1 MGYRGIRIGEASHP
15 GPPFTIRTANVT
27 SLMPHLPFVAD
38 FECDV
43 IALQETRL
51 TIDGQKIVNEE
62 LVKRGWTPVWG
73 KPQPIRK
80 GTYKSLTDAKQGGV
94 GILIRKGH
102 DGGPSPRTDIGEE
115 LKETGRWM
123 SSVVKAHK
131 SGTLLHV
138 ISLYGFPGATE
149 GGEAAFQNEEF
160 LRKVFDEASTLGD
173 VPVLVCGDF
182 NCTLESS
189 TVLSEM
195 TVSGKWCDAAQLYGM
210 MNDSSIDATYFAF
223 GGSSRIDMIFLNSA
237 ACRVF
242 SECRVVPIPEEGIK
256 RHKPVEAKLGLNPRR
271 EFADIIPSIR
281 ALPKGVRCMDSGTSD
296 ELQKAVLDQHLDDF
310 NEAATRGDTEA
321 MWDLWCRI
329 AERFLVARAAYECE
343 DERIFGDGRYYGRGT
358 QVGTKRV
365 RVGRAP
371 PHEQRLG
378 VDPERRE
385 LTKLS
390 NILRELLSI
399 RNRGHLHHISELWV
413 KAQRLGKNC
422 LKTHPFDKHWKE
434 KDVPS
439 MEGIEDVKK
448 QVDKVLEKVT
458 FGDRDRLLRKWRR
471 ERMERAKEGIGDLA
485 KHFRAPE
492 QASLKVVKLPDGSLT
507 GNIAQMDEE
516 LRRNWLPIF
525 AKHQNGEVPIPN
537 ATDFVHKY
545 QDFIP
550 RKTQVLKEIVID
562 DLLWVQ
568 KKLKAK
574 GAGGLDGWR
583 PAEVK
588 KLPKEILEL
597 LVHLFNTI
605 EMTGEWPTA
614 LTCAGITLIPKGDG
628 GAPLDQ
634 RPITVTPI
642 VYRMWAAIRM
652 RDSTSWQE
660 AWISSGQHG
669 ARAKHS
675 TINALARISM
685 FLEDAILDDK
695 PAYGIAFDLAKAFDN
710 VPIEV
715 TFAICAKVGMH
726 PRLYTGLK
734 GMYDRITRRFKIG
747 DYVGKTFKDTNGILQ
762 GCPLSVMLLNLL
774 MMVLSNVLSPH
785 VINESFV
792 DDLTVL
798 TGSVENL
805 QKATDAVHEFMVD
818 TAQKVNQKKT
828 YAFGPKGGADVLY
841 NGTLIPKKAEV
852 KVLGV
857 KFRFDNGRLDLRV
870 EDAKVRDAIAT
881 ANRIRY
887 SNLPFVLR
895 TMLNGSL
902 VMSKVLYG
910 VEVQDLTPGD
920 ERRLRTAVGFSIW
933 QKTSKQRSPGLLFT
947 LPTKGHVVDPAQAPH
962 VRRLMAVQRCAHYD
976 EGLRKQLAMLWTKLE
991 RKRRFRTGGF
1001 VENLLYSTKRLA
1013 ISVDISEN
1021 SFDATIGGVTMDAYA
1036 VPSLQWA
1043 HHCREGARLA
1053 VWKMMDKE
1061 RAREGRIHWR
1071 LSDGINRSATMKY
1084 YNQTSAVRQG
1094 ILRKILLNG
1103 VWTQARR
1110 AKMPDSDGDPTC
1122 ACGAAIE
1129 TIEHLWWNCS
1139 RWQAIREQH
1148 QCLDFPQEEY
1158 SHAFRDLG
1166 IELITDPKGNA
1177 TKVQKMMVDIFSA
1190 RFGNLE

>member
-1 MGYRGIRIGEASHP
+1 MS
-15 GPPFTIRTANVT
+15 F
-27 SLMPHLPFVAD
+27 
-38 FECDV
+38 
-43 IALQETRL
+43 ALQETRL

-80 GTYKSLTDAKQGGV
+80 GTCKSLVDAKQGGV

-102 DGGPSPRTDIGEE
+102 DGGPSPRTEIGEQ

-123 SSVVKAHK
+123 SSVIKIHR

-138 ISLYGFPGATE
+138 VSLYGYPGATD
-149 GGEAAFQNEEF
+149 GGEATFMNEEF
-160 LRKVFDEASTLGD
+160 LRKVFDEATTLGD
-173 VPVLVCGDF
+173 VPIVVCGDF
-182 NCTLESS
+182 NCSLESS
-189 TVLSEM
+189 AVLSEM
-195 TVSGKWCDAAQLYGM
+195 TASGKWCDAAQLYGM
-210 MNDSSIDATYFAF
+210 VNESSVDATYFAF

-242 SECRVVPIPEEGIK
+242 SECRVVPVPEGGIK
-256 RHKPVEAKLGLNPRR
+256 RHKPVEAKFDLHPKR
-271 EFADIIPSIR
+271 EFADAIPSIR
-281 ALPKGVRCMDSGTSD
+281 ALPKGVRRMDSDTEN
-296 ELQKAVLDQHLDDF
+296 ELQRSILGEHLGDF
-310 NEAATRGDTEA
+310 NEAAARGDTNA
-321 MWDLWCRI
+321 MWNLWCCI
-329 AERFLVARAAYECE
+329 AERFLVAKAAHEFQ
-343 DERIFGDGRYYGRGT
+343 DERILGDGRYYGRGT
-358 QVGTKRV
+358 QVGTKRI

-371 PHEQRLG
+371 TQEQG
-378 VDPERRE
+378 FGFDPERRE
-385 LTKLS
+385 LTKLN
-390 NILRELLSI
+390 NILRELINI
-399 RNRGHLHHISELWV
+399 RDEGQPQHVSQLWV

-434 KDVPS
+434 EGVPS
-439 MEGIEDVKK
+439 LEGLEAVKD
-448 QVDKVLEKVT
+448 QVERVLEKVT
-458 FGDRDRLLRKWRR
+458 FGDRNRLLRKWRR

-492 QASLKVVKLPDGSLT
+492 QAPLKVVKLPDGSIT
-507 GNIAQMDEE
+507 GNIEKMDEE
-516 LRRNWLPIF
+516 LRRNWLTIF
-525 AKHQNGEVPIPN
+525 AKHQSGDVPIPN
-537 ATDFVHKY
+537 AKDFLHKY

-550 RKTQVLKEIVID
+550 SKKQVLKEIDVE

-568 KKLKAK
+568 KKLKSK

-583 PAEVK
+583 PVEVK
-588 KLPKEILEL
+588 KLPKDILEL
-597 LVHLFNTI
+597 LVKLFNTI
-605 EMTGEWPTA
+605 EMTGEWPAA
-614 LTCAGITLIPKGDG
+614 LTCAGVTLIPKGDG
-628 GAPLDQ
+628 GAPLNQ

-652 RDSTSWQE
+652 RDSTIWQE

-675 TINALARISM
+675 TVNALARISM
-685 FLEDAILDDK
+685 FLEDAILDDS

-715 TFAICAKVGMH
+715 TFAICDKVGMH

-747 DYVGKTFKDTNGILQ
+747 DYVGQKFKDTNGILQ
-762 GCPLSVMLLNLL
+762 GCPLSVMLLNIL
-774 MMVLSNVLSPH
+774 MAVLSNVLSPH

-805 QKATDAVHEFMVD
+805 QKATDIVHEFMND
-818 TAQKVNQKKT
+818 TAQQVNQKKT
-828 YAFGPKGGADVLY
+828 YAFGPKGGADVMY

-857 KFRFDNGRLDLRV
+857 KWKFANGRLDLRV
-870 EDAKVRDAIAT
+870 DDSKIQEAVAT

-902 VMSKVLYG
+902 VMSKVMYG
-910 VEVQDLTPGD
+910 VEVLDLTPGD

-962 VRRLMAVQRCAHYD
+962 VRRLLAVQRCAHYD
-976 EGLRKQLAMLWTKLE
+976 EGLRKQLAKMWTKLE
-991 RKRRFRTGGF
+991 RRRRFRTGGF

-1013 ISVDISEN
+1013 INVDISEN
-1021 SFDATIGGVTMDAYA
+1021 SFDATIRGVTMDAYA
-1036 VPSLQWA
+1036 VPSSQWA

-1053 VWKMMDKE
+1053 VWKTVDKE
-1061 RAREGRIHWR
+1061 RAREGRIHWK
-1071 LSDGINRSATMKY
+1071 LSDGIDRSVTMKL
-1084 YNQTSAVRQG
+1084 YNKTSAVRQG

-1103 VWTQARR
+1103 VWTQAR
-1110 AKMPDSDGDPTC
+1110 
-1122 ACGAAIE
+1122 ACQDA
-1129 TIEHLWWNCS
+1129 
-1139 RWQAIREQH
+1139 
-1148 QCLDFPQEEY
+1148 
-1158 SHAFRDLG
+1158 
-1166 IELITDPKGNA
+1166 
-1177 TKVQKMMVDIFSA
+1177 
-1190 RFGNLE
+1190 